1 MISKALQ
8 TKLFRIK
15 IDSLGKKIPKF
26 PEFNL
31 EIVEIRRKFEV
42 PQWNIS
48 LNDSGIQVTL
58 FWAEKCSPTIN
69 SNQGTILIFFHSFKL

>member
-8 TKLFRIK
+8 TELFRIK

-31 EIVEIRRKFEV
+31 IMIYDISYMSHIICKKKF
-42 PQWNIS
+42 N
-48 LNDSGIQVTL
+48 
-58 FWAEKCSPTIN
+58 PTK
-69 SNQGTILIFFHSFKL
+69 SYS

>member
-8 TKLFRIK
+8 TELFRIK

-31 EIVEIRRKFEV
+31 AIDFMIAPHEHDNVSKLLRMNTVQGKSF
-42 PQWNIS
+42 
-48 LNDSGIQVTL
+48 DS
-58 FWAEKCSPTIN
+58 
-69 SNQGTILIFFHSFKL
+69 